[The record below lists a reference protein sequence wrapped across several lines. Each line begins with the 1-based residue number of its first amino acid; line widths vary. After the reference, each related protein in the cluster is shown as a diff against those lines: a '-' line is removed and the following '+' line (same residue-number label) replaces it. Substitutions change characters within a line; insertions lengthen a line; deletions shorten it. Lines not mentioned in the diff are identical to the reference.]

1 MKNMLFLYVLV
12 IILGVALVVG
22 GTIGLLK
29 ARAQQS
35 EELLPLVVTPE
46 PFELSDPDQ
55 APTWDPQQESRKKFN
70 ERQMAWR
77 KQKQEVEQTE
87 KEVDRLLQEKMSLT
101 NSLINCKT
109 PESLQ
114 ALKEQLYQSQQH
126 FDVAMA
132 RHHQELQKWKATL
145 LTD

>member
-1 MKNMLFLYVLV
+1 MKNMIFLYTLV
-12 IILGVALVVG
+12 IIVGVALVAG

-35 EELLPLVVTPE
+35 EELLPLVVTSEAFDP
-46 PFELSDPDQ
+46 SDPDQ
-55 APTWDPQQESRKKFN
+55 APAWDPQQESRKKFN

-109 PESLQ
+109 PESLRI
-114 ALKEQLYQSQQH
+114 LKEQLHQSQQH

-145 LTD
+145 IAD

>member
-1 MKNMLFLYVLV
+1 MLFLYVLV

-29 ARAQQS
+29 TRAQQP

-46 PFELSDPDQ
+46 PFELSDPDR
-55 APTWDPQQESRKKFN
+55 APIWDPQQESRKKFN
-70 ERQMAWR
+70 ERQMAWL

-87 KEVDRLLQEKMSLT
+87 KEVDRLLQEKMQLT

-109 PESLQ
+109 PESLR

-145 LTD
+145 LAD